1 LALVRVMFTS
11 PSIESSASSPPPP
24 VWENPLALGSYTVSQ
39 EFGLG
44 HTDIDLAGSTG
55 TRIEAATSGNV
66 VFVGKYQYGGKYIDI
81 DRCGDLKTH
90 YLHLSTFAVSVGNV
104 VNDDT
109 KIGEMGSTG
118 VSTGPHL
125 HFEVWQNGVRQNP
138 RNYLSF

>member
-1 LALVRVMFTS
+1 MFSS
-11 PSIESSASSPPPP
+11 PYIESSASSPPPP

-39 EFGLG
+39 EFGSG

-66 VFVGKYQYGGKYIDI
+66 VFVGKDQYGGKYIHI
-81 DRCGDLKTH
+81 DRGGGLKTH
-90 YLHLSTFAVSVGNV
+90 YLHLSIFAVSVGNV

-118 VSTGPHL
+118 LSTGLHL

-138 RNYLSF
+138 RNYLSC

>member
-1 LALVRVMFTS
+1 
-11 PSIESSASSPPPP
+11 
-24 VWENPLALGSYTVSQ
+24 
-39 EFGLG
+39 
-44 HTDIDLAGSTG
+44 
-55 TRIEAATSGNV
+55 

-81 DRCGDLKTH
+81 DRGGGLKTR

-109 KIGEMGSTG
+109 KIGERGSTG
-118 VSTGPHL
+118 LSTGPHL

>member
-1 LALVRVMFTS
+1 LG
-11 PSIESSASSPPPP
+11 
-24 VWENPLALGSYTVSQ
+24 NPLALGSYTVSQ
-39 EFGLG
+39 EFGTG

-55 TRIEAATSGNV
+55 TRIEAARSGNV
-66 VFVGKYQYGGKYIDI
+66 VFVGKDQYGGKYIHI
-81 DRCGDLKTH
+81 DRGGGLKTR

-118 VSTGPHL
+118 LSTKPHL